1 MRLRIYTD
9 ENVDVAV
16 AERLRRRGVDDW
28 SARDAGNL
36 GLSDEE
42 QLEYARREQAVIFTH
57 DVDFLRLAHRE
68 WQEGREHWGV
78 IYAHVGQLTVGECIR
93 RLMDYALFMDAEE
106 MKNRIEF
113 L

>member
-16 AERLRRRGVDDW
+16 AEGLRRRGVEAW
-28 SARDAGNL
+28 SARDVGNL

-42 QLEYARREQAVIFTH
+42 QLEYARRERAVVFTH
-57 DVDFLRLAHRE
+57 DADFLRLAHE
-68 WQEGREHWGV
+68 KWQQGREHWGV
-78 IYAHVGQLTVGECIR
+78 IYAHIGQLTVGECIR
-93 RLMDYALFMDAEE
+93 RLMDYALFMEAEE
-106 MKNRIEF
+106 MKNRVEF